1 MLTLTQVA
9 RCAQIDILQVPAELL
24 PALSVKVA
32 QAQAERAPV
41 LRECERIC
49 DQMEAMGFGLLDQD
63 MLLWPFWARERVT
76 LLEGALR
83 NLNREQDSLFAN
95 LPKNY

>member
-1 MLTLTQVA
+1 MLTLEQVA
-9 RCAQIDILQVPAELL
+9 RCAQIDILQVPADLL

-32 QAQAERAPV
+32 QSLAERAPV

-49 DQMEAMGFGLLDQD
+49 DEMEAMGFGLLDQD

-76 LLEGALR
+76 ILENALK
-83 NLNREQDSLFAN
+83 NLSRESDLLFAG